1 MPSSKLLNGVAH
13 DIMDHAMS
21 GLSYLHPHLT
31 QTCRSARI
39 TDVTLDLM
47 RESPLPATI
56 PHCEPLVL
64 ASQTLH
70 RTFVGILS
78 KMGFTL
84 ADLTSASLT
93 FHVTP
98 DAPDDYSYI
107 SSTSELVSAQGRSYR
122 HEMPPYCTKV
132 VV

>member
-1 MPSSKLLNGVAH
+1 
-13 DIMDHAMS
+13 MDHAMS

-56 PHCEPLVL
+56 PQYQSLVL

-70 RTFVGILS
+70 RPFVGILS
-78 KMGFTL
+78 KIGFSL
-84 ADLTSASLT
+84 ADLSSASLT
-93 FHVTP
+93 FHIMP
-98 DAPDDYSYI
+98 DAPDDYSYV
-107 SSTSELVSAQGRSYR
+107 SCTSELVSARGKSYR
-122 HEMPPYCTKV
+122 HEMPPYCTKIV
-132 VV
+132 V